1 MEKGSYILLL
11 KKERYTLGNAYYG
24 RRPSMRGVPMPCGR
38 RTATYGLYEAENTV
52 TSQEC
57 NDMVLAMAYIPVQQF
72 DTLFE
77 IEAGFDRGT
86 VFPELEKP
94 FMGGG
99 CGCGI

>member
-1 MEKGSYILLL
+1 M
-11 KKERYTLGNAYYG
+11 GNAYYG

-38 RTATYGLYEAENTV
+38 RTANGDMYV
-52 TSQEC
+52 HTSVDEHEC
-57 NDMVLAMAYIPVQQF
+57 DGMVLAMAYIPVQQF

-77 IEAGFDRGT
+77 IEEGFARGT

-99 CGCGI
+99 CSCGV